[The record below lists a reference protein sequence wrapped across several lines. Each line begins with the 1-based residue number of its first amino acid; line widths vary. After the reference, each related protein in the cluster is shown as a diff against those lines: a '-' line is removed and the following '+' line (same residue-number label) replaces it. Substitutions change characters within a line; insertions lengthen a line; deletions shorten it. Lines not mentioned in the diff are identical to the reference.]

1 MTFGL
6 ALALVLAI
14 VIGLSLGMLGG
25 GGAIVTLPVLVYV
38 AGIPT
43 QQAVGM
49 SIAVVGATSL
59 IGSVV
64 QYLRGH
70 FHVQAT
76 VLFTLT
82 GMVGAYFGAGL
93 THLLP
98 PSVLLLLFACLMLVV
113 GGIMLRGRRATD
125 GTGEC
130 RPLRCLMI
138 GAAVGVLTGFLG
150 VGGGF
155 LLVPML
161 VFFAGL
167 DMRRAVGSSLAII
180 ALNSIAGLV
189 GHLRYT
195 ALDWG
200 LTASFLVVALIGM
213 WLGLALAGRIPEQTL
228 RKLFAGFVLA
238 VAGVLLITNVTA
250 LIGS

>member
-113 GGIMLRGRRATD
+113 GGVMLRGRRATD

-155 LLVPML
+155 LLVPTL

-250 LIGS
+250 FIGS

>member
-1 MTFGL
+1 MTWGL
-6 ALALVLAI
+6 ALALVLAL
-14 VIGLSLGMLGG
+14 VIGLSLGLLGG

-49 SIAVVGATSL
+49 SMAVVGATSL
-59 IGSVV
+59 IGGVV

-70 FHVQAT
+70 VHVQAT
-76 VLFTLT
+76 LLFTLT
-82 GMVGAYFGAGL
+82 GMAGAYVGAGL

-98 PSVLLLLFACLMLVV
+98 SSVLLLLFACLMLVV
-113 GGIMLRGRRATD
+113 GGVMLRGRRATE
-125 GTGEC
+125 GTGAC

-167 DMRRAVGSSLAII
+167 EMRRAVGSSLAII

-189 GHLRYT
+189 GQLRYT
-195 ALDWG
+195 ALDWV
-200 LTASFLVVALIGM
+200 LTAGFLVVALIGM
-213 WLGLALAGRIPEQTL
+213 WLGLALAGRIPEHTL

-238 VAGVLLITNVTA
+238 VACLLLITNVTA
-250 LIGS
+250 LMGS

>member
-6 ALALVLAI
+6 AVALVLAI
-14 VIGLSLGMLGG
+14 LIGLSLGMLGG

-43 QQAVGM
+43 QKAVGM

-59 IGSVV
+59 IGGFI

-76 VLFTLT
+76 LLFTLT

-98 PSVLLLLFACLMLVV
+98 SSVLMLLFASLMLVV
-113 GGIMLRGRRATD
+113 GGVMLRGRRAID

-167 DMRRAVGSSLAII
+167 DMRRAAGSSLAII
-180 ALNSIAGLV
+180 ALNSISGLV
-189 GHLRYT
+189 GQLRYT
-195 ALDWG
+195 ELDWRVTSG
-200 LTASFLVVALIGM
+200 FLAVALIGM
-213 WLGLALAGRIPEQTL
+213 LLGLALAGRIPEQTL
-228 RKLFAGFVLA
+228 RKLFAGFVIA
-238 VAGVLLITNVTA
+238 VACVLLITNVTA
-250 LIGS
+250 LMGA

>member
-1 MTFGL
+1 
-6 ALALVLAI
+6 
-14 VIGLSLGMLGG
+14 
-25 GGAIVTLPVLVYV
+25 
-38 AGIPT
+38 
-43 QQAVGM
+43 M

-76 VLFTLT
+76 LLFTLT

-113 GGIMLRGRRATD
+113 GGVMLRGRRATD
-125 GTGEC
+125 GTGAC

-155 LLVPML
+155 LLVPTL

-200 LTASFLVVALIGM
+200 LTASFLAVALIGM
-213 WLGLALAGRIPEQTL
+213 GLGLALAGRIPEHNAAQGVCWVCSCGG
-228 RKLFAGFVLA
+228 RCSLA
-238 VAGVLLITNVTA
+238 HHVTA
-250 LIGS
+250 LLGS

>member
-1 MTFGL
+1 MTLGL

-14 VIGLSLGMLGG
+14 LIGSSLGMLGS

-43 QQAVGM
+43 QKAVGM
-49 SIAVVGATSL
+49 SIAIVGATSF
-59 IGSVV
+59 IGSFV

-76 VLFTLT
+76 LLFTLT
-82 GMVGAYFGAGL
+82 GMVGAYFGAVL

-98 PSVLLLLFACLMLVV
+98 PPVLMLVFACLMLVV
-113 GGIMLRGRRATD
+113 GGVMLRGRRETE
-125 GTGEC
+125 GKREC

-155 LLVPML
+155 LLVPTL
-161 VFFAGL
+161 VFVAGL

-180 ALNSIAGLV
+180 ALNSISGLV
-189 GHLRYT
+189 GQLRYIE
-195 ALDWG
+195 LDWV
-200 LTASFLVVALIGM
+200 LTSGFLAVALVGM
-213 WLGLALAGRIPEQTL
+213 LLGLALAGRIPEQTL
-228 RKLFAGFVLA
+228 RKVFAGFVIA
-238 VAGVLLITNVTA
+238 VACILLITNVVT
-250 LIGS
+250 LMWS

>member
-1 MTFGL
+1 MTWGL
-6 ALALVLAI
+6 ALALVLAL
-14 VIGLSLGMLGG
+14 VIGLSLGLLGG

-49 SIAVVGATSL
+49 SMAVVGATSL
-59 IGSVV
+59 IGGVV

-70 FHVQAT
+70 VHVQAT
-76 VLFTLT
+76 WLFTLT
-82 GMVGAYFGAGL
+82 GMAGAYVGAGL

-98 PSVLLLLFACLMLVV
+98 SSVLLLLFACLMLVV
-113 GGIMLRGRRATD
+113 GGVMLRGRRATE
-125 GTGEC
+125 GTGAC

-167 DMRRAVGSSLAII
+167 EMRRAVGSSLAII

-189 GHLRYT
+189 GQLRYT
-195 ALDWG
+195 ALDWV
-200 LTASFLVVALIGM
+200 LTAGFLVVALIGM
-213 WLGLALAGRIPEQTL
+213 WLGLALAGRIPEHTL

-238 VAGVLLITNVTA
+238 VACLLLITNVTA
-250 LIGS
+250 LMGS

>member
-6 ALALVLAI
+6 TLALVLAI
-14 VIGLSLGMLGG
+14 LIGLSLGMLGG

-43 QQAVGM
+43 PQAVGM

-82 GMVGAYFGAGL
+82 GMVGAYLGAGL

-113 GGIMLRGRRATD
+113 GGVMLRGRRATD

-155 LLVPML
+155 LLVPTL

-200 LTASFLVVALIGM
+200 LTASFLAVALIGM
-213 WLGLALAGRIPEQTL
+213 GLGLALAGRIPEHTL
-228 RKLFAGFVLA
+228 RKVFAGFVLA
-238 VAGVLLITNVTA
+238 VAGVLLLTNVTV
-250 LIGS
+250 LLGS

>member
-1 MTFGL
+1 
-6 ALALVLAI
+6 VLAI

-130 RPLRCLMI
+130 CPLRCLMI

>member
-14 VIGLSLGMLGG
+14 VIGLSLGILGG

-43 QQAVGM
+43 QKAVGM
-49 SIAVVGATSL
+49 SLAVVGATSL

-76 VLFTLT
+76 LLFTLT
-82 GMVGAYFGAGL
+82 GMAGAYFGAGL

-98 PSVLLLLFACLMLVV
+98 PAVLLLLFACLMLVV
-113 GGIMLRGRRATD
+113 GGAMLRGRRATD
-125 GTGEC
+125 GTGAC

-155 LLVPML
+155 LLVPTL

-189 GHLRYT
+189 GQLRYT
-195 ALDWG
+195 ELDWV
-200 LTASFLVVALIGM
+200 LTSGFLAVALIGM
-213 WLGLALAGRIPEQTL
+213 GHGLALTGRIPEHTL

-238 VAGVLLITNVTA
+238 VACVLLITNLTA
-250 LIGS
+250 LMGS

>member
-1 MTFGL
+1 MTWGL
-6 ALALVLAI
+6 ASALVLAI
-14 VIGLSLGMLGG
+14 VIGVSLGLLGG

-49 SIAVVGATSL
+49 SLAVVGATSL

-70 FHVQAT
+70 VHVQAT
-76 VLFTLT
+76 LLFALT
-82 GMVGAYFGAGL
+82 GIVGAYFGAGL

-98 PSVLLLLFACLMLVV
+98 PSTLLLLFACLMLVV
-113 GGIMLRGRRATD
+113 GGVMLRGRRATD
-125 GTGEC
+125 GTGVC
-130 RPLRCLMI
+130 RPLRCLMV

-167 DMRRAVGSSLAII
+167 EMREAAGSSLAII

-189 GHLRYT
+189 GQLRYT

-200 LTASFLVVALIGM
+200 LTAGFLVVALIGM
-213 WLGLALAGRIPEQTL
+213 WLGLALAGRIPEHML
-228 RKLFAGFVLA
+228 RKLFAGLVLA
-238 VAGVLLITNVTA
+238 VACVLLITNVTA
-250 LIGS
+250 LIRS